1 MLIPGSAPE
10 IAPLGAPLITTHRV
24 ISYTYDSLYRLITAT
39 YSSGES
45 YRYTYDA
52 VGNRQSLTTHE
63 DVVNYQYD
71 AANRLTSVNGQ
82 TYNWDDNGNLL
93 SDGLRS
99 YAYDHAN
106 RLTQVV
112 SGTLTTQFTYNGA
125 GDRVAKT
132 VDGLTTEYVLDPAA
146 GLTQVLQET
155 TDGQAT
161 SYLYGHDGSTALT
174 TGLLAQYDSG
184 TWAYHVNDGLG
195 SVRQLADPTGQV
207 VQGYSFSPFGVPLGE
222 SGGEPYGFTG
232 EQWDAS
238 AGLVFL
244 RARYY
249 NPSLG
254 IFTSKD
260 PLAGDPR
267 RPQTFNGY
275 MYANQ
280 NPLRYR
286 DPSGY
291 DGEDVTEFLMGVVYQ
306 WIANNYDALG
316 ISAKSQLRA
325 GAEEVAEQH
334 RYSVPFQIGRFTG
347 SMIGIGQ
354 AIWEVGAGVGIMGCG
369 GVGEL
374 TTGWTGVGA
383 VASGGVVA
391 VGAAVTAHGVV
402 VGVVS
407 AAHMGDIAGNIYW
420 AVAEGGG
427 GGSEGTGPD
436 VALGLSILPEGAEG
450 RPLWKFADQTG
461 AKAFPDWEESRL
473 SGPTFPNFPEAFE
486 SAMSKTKHIHFNL
499 DGIDDVNAA
508 LQQGAQGWGARNM
521 TNTEL
526 YLIVNNSTWFNKTT
540 FYRNGVPLSI
550 AEVMRLFGGP

>member
-1 MLIPGSAPE
+1 MTTPTGSPNHPSRE
-10 IAPLGAPLITTHRV
+10 RHLDNRIHVPF
-24 ISYTYDSLYRLITAT
+24 DRLRT
-39 YSSGES
+39 G
-45 YRYTYDA
+45 
-52 VGNRQSLTTHE
+52 
-63 DVVNYQYD
+63 
-71 AANRLTSVNGQ
+71 
-82 TYNWDDNGNLL
+82 
-93 SDGLRS
+93 
-99 YAYDHAN
+99 
-106 RLTQVV
+106 
-112 SGTLTTQFTYNGA
+112 NGA
-125 GDRVAKT
+125 GDRVART
-132 VDGLTTEYVLDPAA
+132 VDGVTTDYVLDPAA
-146 GLTQVLQET
+146 GLTQVLVEST
-155 TDGQAT
+155 GGQQTA
-161 SYLYGHDGSTALT
+161 YLYGHD
-174 TGLLAQYDSG
+174 LLAQYDSG
-184 TWAYHVNDGLG
+184 TWAYHVNDELG

-207 VQGYSFSPFGVPLGE
+207 VASYSFSPFSVPLGE
-222 SGGEPYGFTG
+222 SGGEPYGYTG

-291 DGEDVTEFLMGVVYQ
+291 DGQDVTEFLMGVVYQ

-354 AIWEVGAGVGIMGCG
+354 AIWEVEAGVGIMGCG

-383 VASGGVVA
+383 VTSSGVVA

-407 AAHMGDIAGNIYW
+407 AAHMGDIAGNIHW
-420 AVAEGGG
+420 ALAEGGG

-436 VALGLSILPEGAEG
+436 AALGLSILPEGAEG
-450 RPLWKFADQTG
+450 QPLWRFADQTG
-461 AKAFPDWEESRL
+461 AKAFPDWEKSGL

-486 SAMSKTKHIHFNL
+486 SAMHKTKHIHFNL